1 MQALASPLEGEHM
14 LVISDLT
21 KIYKSGRGIFDLNL
35 SLKKGDVYGLLGPN
49 GAGKT
54 TLLKTIA
61 GLQIPNK
68 GTCVNEGVDSINNP
82 ATYKSHMVGMIGDTA
97 LYEYLTAMDHMKM
110 MEVHRPDMS
119 TAEQEAMLAE
129 MALLDYKDE
138 KTKQFSTGMKQRLA
152 FAMCMV
158 TKPSLLLLDEPFSGL
173 DIEGKLLVRK
183 SIENLRNQGDTAILI
198 SSHLIH
204 DIEEIATE
212 VGVIKEGRLIDEQH
226 VGDVLQRYRNLEGY
240 FVEQTIRFKEGA

>member
-1 MQALASPLEGEHM
+1 M
-14 LVISDLT
+14 LVITDLT
-21 KIYKSGRGIFDLNL
+21 KTYKSGRGIFDLNIAL
-35 SLKKGDVYGLLGPN
+35 NKGDVYGLLGPN

-54 TLLKTIA
+54 TLLKCIA
-61 GLQIPNK
+61 GLQRPDK
-68 GTCVNEGVDSINNP
+68 GLCQNDGVDILSDP
-82 ATYKSHMVGMIGDTA
+82 AIYNSKMVGMIGDTV
-97 LYEYLTAMDHMKM
+97 LYDYLTAMDHMRM
-110 MEVHRPDMS
+110 MEIYRPEM
-119 TAEQEAMLAE
+119 TAEEQEAALEE
-129 MALLDYKDE
+129 MDLLSYKNE

-152 FAMCMV
+152 FAMCMI
-158 TKPSLLLLDEPFSGL
+158 TEPSLLLLDEPFSGL

-183 SIENLRNQGDTAILI
+183 SIENLRNKGDTAILI

-240 FVEQTIRFKEGA
+240 FVEQTLRFKEGA